1 MKRFSIITDDMDH
14 CIICGT
20 CQNIHKHE
28 AFFGT
33 ANRSLSIKYGLVV
46 PLCSSH
52 HNMGNDGVHNC
63 RETDLYIKRIAQK
76 AFEEKY
82 SHEEF
87 MRIFGKNYL

>member
-20 CQNIHKHE
+20 CRNIHKHE

-33 ANRSLSIKYGLVV
+33 ANRPLSIKYGLVV
-46 PLCSSH
+46 PLCGPH
-52 HNMGNDGVHNC
+52 HNLGNDGVHNC
-63 RETDLYIKRIAQK
+63 RKTDLYIKRIAQEV
-76 AFEEKY
+76 FEKKY

-87 MRIFGKNYL
+87 MRIFQKNYL